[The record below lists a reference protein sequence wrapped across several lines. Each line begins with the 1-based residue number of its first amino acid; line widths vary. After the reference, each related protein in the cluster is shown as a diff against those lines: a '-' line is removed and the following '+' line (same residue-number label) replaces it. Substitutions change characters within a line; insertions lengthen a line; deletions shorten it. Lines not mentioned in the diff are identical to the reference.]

1 MKGYH
6 RFVSEKLVIKVADSR
21 VLSRSL
27 FMSLTNYQ
35 TAFCFFS
42 EVYYEAFTNICI
54 ISLFFYMC
62 YLGGFCMLVCYQS
75 LSLNNSFLANERLN
89 IFLLYARHFLSFQLV
104 GFPLVWFPTIMFK
117 PFEYIRHLV
126 LV

>member
-6 RFVSEKLVIKVADSR
+6 RFVSGKLVIKVADSR

-54 ISLFFYMC
+54 ISLFF
-62 YLGGFCMLVCYQS
+62 LHVLFRSV
-75 LSLNNSFLANERLN
+75 
-89 IFLLYARHFLSFQLV
+89 LYAGLLSI
-104 GFPLVWFPTIMFK
+104 PTPKQFFFSQRK
-117 PFEYIRHLV
+117 T
-126 LV
+126 